1 MNDYIKLYRELMLES
16 IDFNDPCLLFRLS
29 GPNEKIDHHSF
40 SLRSGWTCP
49 FAKKCLAKAVE
60 DPITKKRTI
69 SRGPDA
75 DMQCFSASQEAL
87 YPEVYNQ
94 RDYNEKLAKVRL
106 AKGTSA
112 FAKTMIKSIS
122 ENIPRSQT
130 YFRIHVGGDFFNK
143 DYLQGW
149 LLVVKAFPDITFYAY
164 TKSYPY
170 FENLTLPPNFIV
182 THSLGGR
189 YDNEIKKKGL
199 KFAAIVYSE
208 DEAKNYPWT
217 DKSGQTHVG
226 LEIDHDD
233 SHAYSGDKPF
243 ALLIHGSQPAGSD
256 ASKAVV
262 ALKKKA
268 KELNAQGLSAHGIGG
283 YRPGEKTKRL
293 PTGPLPDD
301 L

>member
-16 IDFNDPCLLFRLS
+16 IDFNDLCLLFKLS
-29 GPNEKIDHHSF
+29 GPNQKIDHHSF

-49 FAKKCLAKAVE
+49 FAKSCLAKVVA
-60 DPITKKRTI
+60 DPITNKRKI
-69 SRGPDA
+69 SRGPSA
-75 DMQCFSASQEAL
+75 EIQCFSASQEAL

-106 AKGTSA
+106 TKGTST
-112 FAKTMIKSIS
+112 FAKTMIQSIA
-122 ENIPRSQT
+122 ENIPRSQK

-143 DYLQGW
+143 KYLQGW
-149 LLVVKAFPDITFYAY
+149 LLVITAFPDITFYAY

-170 FENLTLPPNFIV
+170 FKDLTLPSNFIV
-182 THSLGGR
+182 THSLGGT
-189 YDNEIKKKGL
+189 YDAEIKKKGL

-217 DKSGQTHVG
+217 DKNGQTRVG

-233 SHAYSGDKPF
+233 SHAYSGDVPF

-256 ASKAVV
+256 ASKAVS

-268 KELNAQGLSAHGIGG
+268 KELKSQGLDTHGIGG